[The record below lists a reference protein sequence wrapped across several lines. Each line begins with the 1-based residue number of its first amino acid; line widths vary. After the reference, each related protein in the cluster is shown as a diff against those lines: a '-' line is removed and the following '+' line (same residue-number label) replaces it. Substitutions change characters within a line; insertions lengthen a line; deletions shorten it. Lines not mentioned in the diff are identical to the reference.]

1 MHVFICLFVI
11 SFLCTYIISTE
22 IYGGTTAS
30 SIEARPKDHK
40 RQSHASESPTASAVQ
55 NSDNTN
61 TLPVEGSQKPPFGC
75 GCGKCTF
82 FSFLERHCPT
92 PISSVS
98 SFPYLDLS
106 GLNHHQQQELQGKL
120 RLESQEIMIQFQ
132 ELVSATIKSLI
143 RRNVSPKKLL
153 SHVMTL
159 GAFGPVFKEPQVP
172 VFCRRFKELKAAKT
186 IYKSFL
192 VINDYFSFFNYQFI
206 EHIIKELGTRNDKT
220 MLQKYKKEFDQY
232 AKRRIFECPPEFGPV
247 IDADCADVFVKID
260 SHYKYCTVSQIEMFR
275 QRLSKILRV
284 SPQGILHL
292 CRIDKGCLQLMF
304 QIPSF
309 VQHEI
314 FPLSGEQKEALSAEG
329 VIKLTCGECQF
340 KVINSLVPKPNFLH
354 APCRLVKK

>member
-1 MHVFICLFVI
+1 MTVKKKRRPGNEAVVFFCFAVAYTL
-11 SFLCTYIISTE
+11 SAE
-22 IYGGTTAS
+22 IHDGTTAS
-30 SIEARPKDHK
+30 SIETRLKDHK
-40 RQSHASESPTASAVQ
+40 KKSHASESQPPTASAVEY
-55 NSDNTN
+55 SDSTN
-61 TLPVEGSQKPPFGC
+61 TPSSEGSQEPPFGC

-92 PISSVS
+92 PLSSVS
-98 SFPYLDLS
+98 SFPYLNLS
-106 GLNHHQQQELQGKL
+106 GLNHHQQRELQGKL

-159 GAFGPVFKEPQVP
+159 GAFGPVFKETQVP
-172 VFCRRFKELKAAKT
+172 VFCHRFKELKAAKT
-186 IYKSFL
+186 IDEIFL
-192 VINDYFSFFNYQFI
+192 VINDYFSFFNYQLI
-206 EHIIKELGTRNDKT
+206 EHIIKEFGTRNDKT

-275 QRLSKILRV
+275 QRLSKILHV

-292 CRIDKGCLQLMF
+292 CRIDEGCWQLML
-304 QIPSF
+304 QVPSF
-309 VQHEI
+309 VQHEV
-314 FPLSGEQKEALSAEG
+314 FPLSREQEKALSAES
-329 VIKLTCGECQF
+329 VIKLTCGEYQF
-340 KVINSLVPKPNFLH
+340 KVIKCLELQ
-354 APCRLVKK
+354 